1 MKIFVFSFQMNV
13 YLQNMIVI
21 TNSVNEDQKRKSRQ
35 AGRITGRVER
45 SEITER
51 EKTTGIGADMTV
63 MIRIENIGIAIM
75 MIITIETI
83 KMMAGTRKEVV
94 LAASSGIAIM
104 SEIDQIN
111 EIEIATNMMIDMIGT
126 VVILEITKKEI
137 GIMIEIDTKRIGKV
151 DKEILM
157 LFSTCVC
164 AL

>member
-21 TNSVNEDQKRKSRQ
+21 TNSVNEDQKKKSRQ

-137 GIMIEIDTKRIGKV
+137 GIMIEIDTKGIGKV

>member
-21 TNSVNEDQKRKSRQ
+21 TNSVNEDQKKKSRQ

-45 SEITER
+45 SEIVER
-51 EKTTGIGADMTV
+51 GRTTGIGADMTV

-164 AL
+164 TL

>member
-21 TNSVNEDQKRKSRQ
+21 TNSVNEDQKKKSRQ

-45 SEITER
+45 SEIAER

>member
-45 SEITER
+45 SEIVER